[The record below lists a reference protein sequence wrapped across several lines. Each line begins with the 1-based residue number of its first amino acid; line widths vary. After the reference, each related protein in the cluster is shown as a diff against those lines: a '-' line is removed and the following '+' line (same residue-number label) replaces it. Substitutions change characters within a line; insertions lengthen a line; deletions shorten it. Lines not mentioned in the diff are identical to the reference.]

1 MVIIMRKN
9 ILQLYELMINSGMPY
24 VLLAIGVIAG
34 LYGLYQFFL
43 NATPKQVT
51 TMVVTVTTGVLAL
64 ALFLLA
70 VTGRLPLALAA
81 LSALWPI
88 GVGLYR
94 RRKMTQ
100 AATTPKPMTRA
111 EALNILG
118 LSEDAGESDIQE
130 AYKRLMMKVHPDQQG
145 SEWMASKLNAAR
157 DYLLKA

>member
-1 MVIIMRKN
+1 
-9 ILQLYELMINSGMPY
+9 MPY
-24 VLLAIGVIAG
+24 ILLAIGVMIG

-43 NATPKQVT
+43 SATPKQVT
-51 TMVVTVTTGVLAL
+51 TMMVTVVTGALAL

-70 VTGRLPLALAA
+70 VSGRLPLALAA

-94 RRKMTQ
+94 RRQ
-100 AATTPKPMTRA
+100 TTPAAAPAARPMTRA

-118 LSEDAGESDIQE
+118 LSEGAGESDIQE

-157 DYLLKA
+157 DYLLKT

>member
-1 MVIIMRKN
+1 
-9 ILQLYELMINSGMPY
+9 MPY
-24 VLLAIGVIAG
+24 ILLAIGVMIG

-43 NATPKQVT
+43 SATPKQVT
-51 TMVVTVTTGVLAL
+51 TMMVTLITGSLAL

-70 VTGRLPLALAA
+70 VSGRLPLALAA

-94 RRKMTQ
+94 RRKSTQ
-100 AATTPKPMTRA
+100 AAAPAAKPMTRT

-118 LSEDAGESDIQE
+118 LSEGAGESDIQE

-157 DYLLKA
+157 DYLLKT